1 MNKEYTRI
9 NDTDYI
15 VSSDKGEIDLVK
27 VNSNIEEILMK
38 ENEIEEANNNIVKN
52 NKELKE
58 VKYNEESRKISNIF
72 TVIGGILM
80 TLAGVSGSF
89 GIIKTLVVTTYAL
102 LIMKALFT
110 CMFGIKILNK
120 RKIKNLTSSIG
131 NDSHK
136 VETLTKELEELKVKS
151 NYQKIPY
158 SATHINPMEQPI
170 YEHSQNKVK
179 RLVPNKEEVIS

>member
-58 VKYNEESRKISNIF
+58 VKFYEDSRKISNIF
-72 TVIGGILM
+72 TIIGGILM
-80 TLAGVSGSF
+80 TLTGVSGSF

-102 LIMKALFT
+102 LIMKVLFT

-120 RKIKNLTSSIG
+120 RKIKN
-131 NDSHK
+131 
-136 VETLTKELEELKVKS
+136 
-151 NYQKIPY
+151 
-158 SATHINPMEQPI
+158 
-170 YEHSQNKVK
+170 
-179 RLVPNKEEVIS
+179 

>member
-1 MNKEYTRI
+1 MNKEYTQI
-9 NDTDYI
+9 NDTDYV

-38 ENEIEEANNNIVKN
+38 ENEIEDTNNNIVRYNMEFK
-52 NKELKE
+52 K

-102 LIMKALFT
+102 LIMKVLFT

-120 RKIKNLTSSIG
+120 RKIKN
-131 NDSHK
+131 
-136 VETLTKELEELKVKS
+136 
-151 NYQKIPY
+151 
-158 SATHINPMEQPI
+158 
-170 YEHSQNKVK
+170 
-179 RLVPNKEEVIS
+179 